1 MTSISRERQDL
12 AIGLVGGATAV
23 LDLRGTRFVT
33 DPTFSPVGDY
43 GPLSRTVASALTPEE
58 LGPADVVLL
67 SHDQHA
73 DNFDPAGREYAAQA
87 GRILTTPGAEER
99 LRGNAVGLPTW
110 ERTFVP
116 LADGGELTV
125 VAAPAVHGPL
135 DGATDAQGNVNC
147 EVTGWVLSGDRL
159 PTIYVSGDNASMG
172 AVAAVVDHYPRIDV
186 AVLFCGAARV
196 PVRERGR
203 PLTLTSERAADATVL
218 LGQPW
223 VVPVHYQGWAHFSE
237 GLDRLTTAFEDA
249 GVLGRLLVADP
260 GSWSLDGLPS
270 E

>member
-1 MTSISRERQDL
+1 
-12 AIGLVGGATAV
+12 LVGGATAV

-33 DPTFSPVGDY
+33 DPTFSPEGAY
-43 GPLSRTVASALTPEE
+43 GPLIRTVPPALTPDQ

-73 DNFDPAGREYAAQA
+73 DNFDPGGREYAERAA
-87 GRILTTPGAEER
+87 RILTTPSAAGR
-99 LRGNAVGLPTW
+99 LGGHAVGLPTW
-110 ERTFVP
+110 AGTTVP
-116 LADGGELTV
+116 LAGGGHVTIE
-125 VAAPAVHGPL
+125 AAPAVHGPL

-159 PTIYVSGDNASMG
+159 PTIYVSGDNASLSSVG
-172 AVAAVVDHYPRIDV
+172 AVAARHPRIDI

-196 PVRERGR
+196 PYRDRGR
-203 PLTLTSERAADATVL
+203 PLTLTSERAADAAVL

-237 GLDRLTTAFEDA
+237 GLESLIRAFGDA
-249 GVLGRLLVADP
+249 GVRSRLLVTDP
-260 GSWSLDGLPS
+260 GTWSLEGIPRS
-270 E
+270 